1 MITLIKKLHYA
12 FYRNILSKVRHLIT
26 SHCLTRRCVCAHVCI
41 TCTGQLLVV
50 DTPPQPAEPPAGT
63 LTDTL
68 TSPPQRN
75 ESWNKHSQILFA
87 N

>member
-1 MITLIKKLHYA
+1 MHFTGVFSVRCVIKLLHT
-12 FYRNILSKVRHLIT
+12 VRPKA
-26 SHCLTRRCVCAHVCI
+26 VCAHTQVCI

-75 ESWNKHSQILFA
+75 ESWNKHAQIQLA
-87 N
+87 D